1 MKNIVVFGAGMS
13 ASVLIDYLAELA
25 PKNDWVLSVGDRDLK
40 LAKSKTKDRPN
51 THAFQFDVTDE
62 MQRLS
67 EISKADIVVSMLPA
81 HMHVDVAKECIA
93 LKKHMVTASY
103 VSEEMAGAGC
113 QRPKAAG
120 VVIMNE
126 IGVDPGIDHMSAM
139 RVLDEIR
146 GAGR

>member
-1 MKNIVVFGAGMS
+1 MVFGAGMS

-93 LKKHMVTASY
+93 L
-103 VSEEMAGAGC
+103 
-113 QRPKAAG
+113 
-120 VVIMNE
+120 
-126 IGVDPGIDHMSAM
+126 
-139 RVLDEIR
+139 
-146 GAGR
+146 